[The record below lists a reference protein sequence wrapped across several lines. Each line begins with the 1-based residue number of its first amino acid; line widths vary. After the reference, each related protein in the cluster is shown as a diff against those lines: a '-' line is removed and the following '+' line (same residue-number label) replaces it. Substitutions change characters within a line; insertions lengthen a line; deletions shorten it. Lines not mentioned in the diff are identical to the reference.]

1 METIALSFAG
11 LATIALGLM
20 TGALVAEGAIL
31 VPFWRSSPPAQFL
44 AWYKEHA
51 ALLQGFFGP
60 LEIAATLLTL
70 AAAALGWIADREGR
84 ALLTASALLC
94 VAVLAVFPL
103 YFQRAN
109 SGFAAG
115 ATPPEA
121 VADELRRW
129 SAWHRARTVMSLAAF
144 GAAVVAVATW

>member
-1 METIALSFAG
+1 METIALSIAG
-11 LATIALGLM
+11 LATVALGLM
-20 TGALVAEGAIL
+20 SGALVAEGAIL
-31 VPFWRSSPPAQFL
+31 VPFWRSSPSEQFL
-44 AWYKEHA
+44 AWYKKHA
-51 ALLQGFFGP
+51 SLLQGFFGP
-60 LEIAATLLTL
+60 LEIAATLVTIT
-70 AAAALGWIADREGR
+70 AAALCWIAGREGG

-115 ATPPEA
+115 TTPPDR
-121 VADELRRW
+121 VAEELRRW

-144 GAAVVAVATW
+144 GAAVVAVATR